1 VQSPGV
7 TPVPDIDGL
16 DLETNNERQ
25 RSPPSG
31 RKRPA
36 DTEPHTRREK
46 APSHVEVI
54 DSDYTRDIPYTAP
67 SVKEQTEYQS
77 RQLNPIHGQRDAY
90 APTRGPDSRQ
100 NMASQSRQP
109 GLVEPA
115 RYDPRYPGLLL
126 QPDSRPISQEQ
137 LASEVK
143 SIYAGLTMVET
154 KCIHVDRAQAVQDA
168 QDPNVKLAA
177 DHNFFLAS
185 QHPSAN
191 PALRRLAQK
200 YSMPARMWKHRI
212 SADGPKSTGSAAS
225 TAQRCN
231 STYEIPSVVKSRGK
245 QLALNALGDTC
256 ATENFMSPACATKL
270 GLDIDKSRSRLVRV
284 GSGAQVKTAG
294 VVSTNFHFRDEPDT
308 EYPLLFHVLPNI
320 AQELVL
326 GKTFLNLTSTF
337 KSKANRLRRVKER
350 FVETLKQYHLLY
362 LGDSGPNF
370 TGLINGRTA
379 KALAD
384 TGSNVLVMDETFAA
398 GLGLQILRGPE
409 HRNRLIFADGST
421 KMTTGMTY
429 DVEWRFGVADKSYN
443 LNFHIL
449 ENSPAPI
456 ILSDSFLFDTD
467 AYDEYECYSHS
478 ATNKSIK
485 YGNPYLI

>member
-1 VQSPGV
+1 
-7 TPVPDIDGL
+7 
-16 DLETNNERQ
+16 
-25 RSPPSG
+25 
-31 RKRPA
+31 
-36 DTEPHTRREK
+36 
-46 APSHVEVI
+46 
-54 DSDYTRDIPYTAP
+54 
-67 SVKEQTEYQS
+67 
-77 RQLNPIHGQRDAY
+77 
-90 APTRGPDSRQ
+90 
-100 NMASQSRQP
+100 
-109 GLVEPA
+109 
-115 RYDPRYPGLLL
+115 
-126 QPDSRPISQEQ
+126 
-137 LASEVK
+137 
-143 SIYAGLTMVET
+143 
-154 KCIHVDRAQAVQDA
+154 
-168 QDPNVKLAA
+168 
-177 DHNFFLAS
+177 
-185 QHPSAN
+185 
-191 PALRRLAQK
+191 
-200 YSMPARMWKHRI
+200 
-212 SADGPKSTGSAAS
+212 
-225 TAQRCN
+225 
-231 STYEIPSVVKSRGK
+231 
-245 QLALNALGDTC
+245 
-256 ATENFMSPACATKL
+256 MSPACATKL

-284 GSGAQVKTAG
+284 GSGAQVETAG
-294 VVSTNFHFRDEPDT
+294 VVSTDFHFRDEPDT

-362 LGDSGPNF
+362 LGDSGPKF
-370 TGLINGRTA
+370 TGLLNGRPA

-467 AYDEYECYSHS
+467 AYDEYDC
-478 ATNKSIK
+478 
-485 YGNPYLI
+485 YLIDEDIKDDDYDTYFFHIGYDFSYDAQGTLIIHWWSLSHANLRKGKFDMTTLAHRTYEEQERRNCVDD